1 MLILDREESPQCQE
15 SLGFVTPLT
24 PALSP
29 LRGEGVT
36 RHGHWTSFT
45 HRNPSAPGSIKTS
58 PRASRQRPFAIRVV
72 PTDNGVVRTQSPDTS
87 PEAERVWIELLRR
100 TPPWR
105 RLQLADQM
113 SRAVRELSMSGLRLR
128 HPQASE
134 AELRRRFADLHL
146 GSKLARRVYG
156 SICSETNQTS
166 SAAGSRR

>member
-1 MLILDREESPQCQE
+1 
-15 SLGFVTPLT
+15 
-24 PALSP
+24 
-29 LRGEGVT
+29 
-36 RHGHWTSFT
+36 
-45 HRNPSAPGSIKTS
+45 
-58 PRASRQRPFAIRVV
+58 V

-146 GSKLARRVYG
+146 GSELARRVYG
-156 SICSETNQTS
+156 PIGPETNQTP
-166 SAAGSRR
+166 SAAGCRR